1 MLTEEQGRQ
10 NSVEGFANELIAV
23 GILMKR
29 YQNVSSV
36 DLPLSPYDIIIV
48 RKLEDGTEDVIR
60 AQVKTASKNIS
71 FTGGTRGGKDRL
83 YLSGVKK
90 YRQSKKTADVVIG
103 VKEEGL
109 GKYSLYFVPTGLID
123 LINQD
128 SVSLNLIPFL
138 KDNYEALEKCK
149 DDAYITELFKK
160 FMESKK
166 SPKKMFSK
174 KRKKV

>member
-10 NSVEGFANELIAV
+10 NSVEGFANEHIAV

-48 RKLEDGTEDVIR
+48 RKLEDGVEDIIR
-60 AQVKTASKNIS
+60 AEVKTASRKIQ

-83 YLSGVKK
+83 YRSDVKK
-90 YRQSKKTADVVIG
+90 YRQSKKTSDVVIG
-103 VKEEGL
+103 VKENGS
-109 GKYSLYFVPTGLID
+109 GKYSLYFVPTGLIE

-128 SVSLNLIPFL
+128 SVSLNLIQFL
-138 KDNYEALEKCK
+138 ENNYQALERCK
-149 DDAYITELFKK
+149 DDAYITELYEEFEKSKK
-160 FMESKK
+160 FSKK
-166 SPKKMFSK
+166 SKKT
-174 KRKKV
+174 